1 MSHPNRSTRVPR
13 GFTLIE
19 LLVVIAIIAV
29 LIALLLPA
37 VQQARE
43 AARRTQC
50 KNNLKQLGLATH
62 NYIDTFGQI
71 PFNHG
76 VVTDV
81 GRGSQFVRLLPFLD
95 QAPLFSQL
103 DFASATDVNF
113 QTLPNGGGLYKTVL
127 TAMLCPSDPFEVL
140 GRGTIPPRSAPPYP
154 DGIRAKGNYAFSV
167 GAQSMPGNSWMPMNC
182 NQYAPGGGYPNGYFG
197 TGSAAWANDAT
208 GQLTSGIVSRFLWSS
223 KLSHVSDGLS
233 NTILVGE
240 IRPECSSWPNFYG
253 WAGEDG
259 FIGTSAPINFPSCDM
274 TAVNGVNPCNHPY
287 NVNTSQGFKS
297 RHVGGAH
304 FVLGD
309 GSVRFL
315 SENIDYATYQKLGDR
330 RDGQVVGE
338 F

>member
-1 MSHPNRSTRVPR
+1 MSSPNRPTRVPR

-50 KNNLKQLGLATH
+50 KNNLKQIGLATH
-62 NYIDTFGQI
+62 NYNDTFGQL
-71 PFNHG
+71 PFAHG
-76 VVTDV
+76 MTVV
-81 GRGSQFVRLLPFLD
+81 GRGSQFVRLLPFID
-95 QAPLFSQL
+95 QAPLFNQL
-103 DFASATDVNF
+103 DFTSATDVNF
-113 QTLPNGGGLYKTVL
+113 QPLPNGGGLYKTVL
-127 TAMLCPSDPFEVL
+127 TALLCPSDPFMVL
-140 GRGTIPPRSAPPYP
+140 GQGWTKPSPYP
-154 DGIRAKGNYAFSV
+154 DGIRAKSNYFFSS
-167 GAQSMPGNSWMPMNC
+167 GAQSMPGNNWTPMNC
-182 NQYAPGGGYPNGYFG
+182 NQYSPGGGYPSGYFG
-197 TGSAAWANDAT
+197 TGSAAYANDDT
-208 GQLTSGIVSRFLWSS
+208 GNAISGIVSRYQWAA
-223 KLSHVSDGLS
+223 KLNHVSDGLS
-233 NTILVGE
+233 NTIFVGE
-240 IRPECSSWPNFYG
+240 IRPDCSSWPNFYG
-253 WAGEDG
+253 WSGEDG
-259 FIGTSAPINFPSCDM
+259 FVGTSAPINYPSCDM
-274 TAVNGVNPCNHPY
+274 TATASVNPCNHP
-287 NVNTSQGFKS
+287 NNCNTSQGFKS